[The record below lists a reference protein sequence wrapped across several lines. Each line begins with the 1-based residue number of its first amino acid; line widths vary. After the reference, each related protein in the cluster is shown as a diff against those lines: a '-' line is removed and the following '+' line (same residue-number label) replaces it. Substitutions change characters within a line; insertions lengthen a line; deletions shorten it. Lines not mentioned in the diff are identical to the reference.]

1 MVFILQAAPN
11 PIVQFLPLALI
22 IVVMYFFFIR
32 PQAKKQKEQSK
43 FTQELSKGN
52 EVVTASGIIGKIVK
66 IDENE
71 VTLMVD
77 QKAQIRVLRSV
88 ISKEMTEAY
97 KK

>member
-1 MVFILQAAPN
+1 MTFILQATTN
-11 PIVQFLPLALI
+11 PILQFLPLALI

-43 FTQELSKGN
+43 FAKELTKGK

-88 ISKEMTEAY
+88 ISKELTEGN